1 MEGKRHASPGR
12 NRRRNP
18 AREKVGSMASRT
30 AWIFAAALVCAS
42 PLSAASLCDQGAP
55 PKPDQQPVAG
65 RGTDARGPDGRG
77 IDGRKDEHRLPWWKS
92 PDTRAELGISD
103 KQSKEIDDIFQ
114 ETVPSLRAAKE
125 ELDKL
130 DDAVA
135 KLIKEGT
142 ADIAVVASRV
152 GQAEQA
158 RANLTT
164 KRTVMLYRMHRLLTP
179 EQRVKLDAMFA
190 AREAERRRNDPNGR
204 R

>member
-1 MEGKRHASPGR
+1 
-12 NRRRNP
+12 
-18 AREKVGSMASRT
+18 MASRT
-30 AWIFAAALVCAS
+30 AWFLAAALVCAT
-42 PLSAASLCDQGAP
+42 PVSAASPRCDQTSAQ
-55 PKPDQQPVAG
+55 KPDPGA
-65 RGTDARGPDGRG
+65 RGADNRGPDGRG
-77 IDGRKDEHRLPWWKS
+77 GPDGKDGKGRKDDKDGKDPRRVPWWKA

-114 ETVPSLRAAKE
+114 ATLPSLRAAKD

-130 DDAVA
+130 DDALA
-135 KLIKEGT
+135 SLIKEGT
-142 ADIAVVASRV
+142 ADSSVVARQV

-179 EQRVKLDAMFA
+179 EQRIKLDAMFA
-190 AREAERRRNDPNGR
+190 RREAERHKNDPNGR

>member
-1 MEGKRHASPGR
+1 
-12 NRRRNP
+12 
-18 AREKVGSMASRT
+18 MASRT

-42 PLSAASLCDQGAP
+42 PLSAASLCEQGAP
-55 PKPDQQPVAG
+55 AKPDQQGVS
-65 RGTDARGPDGRG
+65 RGSDARAPDGRG
-77 IDGRKDEHRLPWWKS
+77 AEGRGKDEHRLPWWKS
-92 PDTRAELGISD
+92 PDTRAELRISD

-114 ETVPSLRAAKE
+114 ETVPGLRAAKE

-142 ADIAVVASRV
+142 ADIAVVARQV
-152 GQAEQA
+152 EQAEQA
-158 RANLTT
+158 RASLTT

-179 EQRVKLDAMFA
+179 EQRAKLDAMFA
-190 AREAERRRNDPNGR
+190 AREAERRKNDPTGR

>member
-1 MEGKRHASPGR
+1 
-12 NRRRNP
+12 
-18 AREKVGSMASRT
+18 MASRT
-30 AWIFAAALVCAS
+30 AWIFATALVCAV
-42 PLSAASLCDQGAP
+42 PASASGLCEQGTP
-55 PKPDQQPVAG
+55 QKPDQGVARGTEG
-65 RGTDARGPDGRG
+65 RGADGRG
-77 IDGRKDEHRLPWWKS
+77 GTEGRGKDEHRMPWWKA
-92 PDTRAELGISD
+92 PETRAELGISD
-103 KQSKEIDDIFQ
+103 KQSKDIDDIFQ
-114 ETVPSLRAAKE
+114 ETVPALRAAKD

-142 ADIAVVASRV
+142 ADIAVVARQV

-190 AREAERRRNDPNGR
+190 QREAERRKNDPNGR

>member
-1 MEGKRHASPGR
+1 MTR
-12 NRRRNP
+12 
-18 AREKVGSMASRT
+18 RT
-30 AWIFAAALVCAS
+30 AWFFAAALACAT
-42 PLSAASLCDQGAP
+42 PASAAALCDAAGLPRASDEVAKGNQKPEQG
-55 PKPDQQPVAG
+55 KPAAQAG
-65 RGTDARGPDGRG
+65 AGPERRGG
-77 IDGRKDEHRLPWWKS
+77 EHRVPWWKA

-103 KQSKEIDDIFQ
+103 RQSKDIDDIFQ
-114 ETVPSLRAAKE
+114 ETLPGLRAAKD

-130 DDAVA
+130 DDAVT

-142 ADIAVVASRV
+142 ADVSVVARQV

-179 EQRVKLDAMFA
+179 EQRVKLDAMFER
-190 AREAERRRNDPNGR
+190 REAERRKNNDPGR

>member
-1 MEGKRHASPGR
+1 
-12 NRRRNP
+12 
-18 AREKVGSMASRT
+18 MASRT

-42 PLSAASLCDQGAP
+42 PLSASPLCDQSAP
-55 PKPDQQPVAG
+55 PKTDPQGVS
-65 RGTDARGPDGRG
+65 RGADARGPEGRGDGRG
-77 IDGRKDEHRLPWWKS
+77 KDERRLPWWKA
-92 PDTRAELGISD
+92 PETRTELGISD

-114 ETVPSLRAAKE
+114 ETVPGLRAAKE

-130 DDAVA
+130 DEAVA

-142 ADIAVVASRV
+142 ADIAVVSRQV

-190 AREAERRRNDPNGR
+190 QREAERRKNDPNGR

>member
-1 MEGKRHASPGR
+1 
-12 NRRRNP
+12 
-18 AREKVGSMASRT
+18 MASRT
-30 AWIFAAALVCAS
+30 AWILAAALVCARS
-42 PLSAASLCDQGAP
+42 SSAASLCEQGAP
-55 PKPDQQPVAG
+55 PKPDQQGVSRGADAARGTDG
-65 RGTDARGPDGRG
+65 RGTEGRG
-77 IDGRKDEHRLPWWKS
+77 KDEHRLPWWKS
-92 PDTRAELGISD
+92 PDTRTELGISD

-142 ADIAVVASRV
+142 ADIAVVARQV

-179 EQRVKLDAMFA
+179 EQRAKLDAMFA
-190 AREAERRRNDPNGR
+190 AREAERRKNDPNGR

>member
-1 MEGKRHASPGR
+1 
-12 NRRRNP
+12 
-18 AREKVGSMASRT
+18 MASRT
-30 AWIFAAALVCAS
+30 AWILAAALVCAS
-42 PLSAASLCDQGAP
+42 PVAAESLCDQSGAA
-55 PKPDQQPVAG
+55 KPDQQAPS
-65 RGTDARGPDGRG
+65 RGADARGPEGRGADGRG
-77 IDGRKDEHRLPWWKS
+77 KDEHRLPWWKA
-92 PDTRAELGISD
+92 PETRAELGISD

-114 ETVPSLRAAKE
+114 ETVPGLRAAKE

-130 DDAVA
+130 DEAVA

-142 ADIAVVASRV
+142 ADITVVARQV

-179 EQRVKLDAMFA
+179 DQRAKLDAMFA
-190 AREAERRRNDPNGR
+190 QREAERRKNDPNGR

>member
-1 MEGKRHASPGR
+1 
-12 NRRRNP
+12 
-18 AREKVGSMASRT
+18 MASRT
-30 AWIFAAALVCAS
+30 AWIFAVVLVCAS
-42 PLSAASLCDQGAP
+42 PLSAASLCDQSA
-55 PKPDQQPVAG
+55 PKPEQQGASRGADG
-65 RGTDARGPDGRG
+65 RGTDGRG
-77 IDGRKDEHRLPWWKS
+77 AEGRGKDEHRMPWWKA
-92 PDTRAELGISD
+92 PETRAELGISD

-114 ETVPSLRAAKE
+114 ETVPALRAAKE

-130 DDAVA
+130 DEAVA

-142 ADIAVVASRV
+142 ADIAVVARQV

-164 KRTVMLYRMHRLLTP
+164 KRTVMLYRMHRLLAP

-190 AREAERRRNDPNGR
+190 QREAERRKNDPNGR

>member
-1 MEGKRHASPGR
+1 
-12 NRRRNP
+12 
-18 AREKVGSMASRT
+18 MASRT

-42 PLSAASLCDQGAP
+42 PLSAASLCEQGAP
-55 PKPDQQPVAG
+55 PKPDQQGVS
-65 RGTDARGPDGRG
+65 RGTDARGADGRG
-77 IDGRKDEHRLPWWKS
+77 SEGRGKDEHRLPWWKA

-103 KQSKEIDDIFQ
+103 KQSKDIDDIFQ
-114 ETVPSLRAAKE
+114 ETVPGLRAAKE

-142 ADIAVVASRV
+142 ADIAVVARKV
-152 GQAEQA
+152 GEAEQA
-158 RANLTT
+158 RANVTT

-179 EQRVKLDAMFA
+179 EQRAKRDAMFA
-190 AREAERRRNDPNGR
+190 AREAERRKNDPNGR